1 MRLEG
6 YVHGFEIDA
15 DHSLH
20 IYQGSLVRVQADAL
34 VSSDNNY
41 LSAEVGVS
49 LALALAAGFD
59 VDRERQQIVQ
69 EHRPTLGEVVR
80 TSGGGLPCRYLYH
93 AITIDIDR
101 NASMDE
107 AALRK
112 LIANLLKQ
120 ATADGVA
127 SIGMPALG
135 TGAVSFNLDRA
146 PEIIIDELLIR
157 LVDTPIQRVIL
168 ALMGNEA
175 ERPAAALHAITTGNN
190 GDFAAGP
197 GWNACTG
204 LGSPDGDQIAAL
216 LASARTS

>member
-49 LALALAAGFD
+49 LALTLAVGFD
-59 VDRERQQIVQ
+59 VDRERQQIVR

-93 AITIDIDR
+93 AITIDFDR

-120 ATADGVA
+120 ATADGVR

-135 TGAVSFNLDRA
+135 TGAVSFDLDRA
-146 PEIIIDELLIR
+146 SEIIIDELLIR

-175 ERPAAALHAITTGNN
+175 ERLFYERLVRSQANHRE
-190 GDFAAGP
+190 
-197 GWNACTG
+197 
-204 LGSPDGDQIAAL
+204 L
-216 LASARTS
+216 L